1 MPRNTWK
8 LMVHPSILW
17 PRTLSEKVLLF
28 LLSSFFGSLHSA
40 RLIFSSLT
48 TSASPL
54 SSSSPAE
61 LSNNTVLP
69 AIILRAVFCLNA
81 SYEKRKKKK
90 KKNGGRRWNKNVG
103 GVYPK
108 DDPSRISFFLNSFYY
123 IILFVISSITVAEQ
137 NILALSHLAS
147 HFMLRWIYRDSILL
161 FCNNV
166 KAYKFTNTIL
176 PLQMLKASL
185 YPIYNSLS

>member
-1 MPRNTWK
+1 MHGYEEFIPRNICGSWW
-8 LMVHPSILW
+8 SIQASCGLE
-17 PRTLSEKVLLF
+17 PFMKRYSF
-28 LLSSFFGSLHSA
+28 FFSSFFGSLHSA

-54 SSSSPAE
+54 SSSSPTE

-90 KKNGGRRWNKNVG
+90 KKKGGRRWNKNVG

-108 DDPSRISFFLNSFYY
+108 DDPSRVSFSLNSFYY
-123 IILFVISSITVAEQ
+123 HPLRYILYNSCRRKYSLFVASCVA
-137 NILALSHLAS
+137 LYRAS
-147 HFMLRWIYRDSILL
+147 LNLRNRKIYRDSYIIL
-161 FCNNV
+161 
-166 KAYKFTNTIL
+166 
-176 PLQMLKASL
+176 
-185 YPIYNSLS
+185 